1 MPFNK
6 TRKNKDIG
14 LASVGYQV
22 LHFEVHI
29 RFEMTNTHSRENL
42 MYVAGSMSVEKV
54 LDLR

>member
-42 MYVAGSMSVEKV
+42 MYLAGSMSVEKV